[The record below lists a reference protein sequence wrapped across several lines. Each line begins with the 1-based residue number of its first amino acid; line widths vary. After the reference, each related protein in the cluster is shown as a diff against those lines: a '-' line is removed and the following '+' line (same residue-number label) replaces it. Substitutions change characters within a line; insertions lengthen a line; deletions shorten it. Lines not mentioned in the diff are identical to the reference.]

1 MTTTN
6 LHAEM
11 VRIALTEPTGVVRE
25 GPPRNLLPWADP
37 CVSRMMEDHRLQAAL
52 QDSLAFLKGTRDVR

>member
-1 MTTTN
+1 
-6 LHAEM
+6 M